1 MGSDP
6 ADLGKGGKCLSSES
20 FPPSSPFSALRKLPV
35 HDPVV
40 HDGRGEGD
48 ALEPP
53 GRGFQ
58 NVFRGDHEVATLPGS
73 MVPRHASLW
82 LNSAA

>member
-1 MGSDP
+1 MPFFRKGSP
-6 ADLGKGGKCLSSES
+6 LSL
-20 FPPSSPFSALRKLPV
+20 FPLFSALRKLPV

-58 NVFRGDHEVATLPGS
+58 NVFRGDHEVRDLAGLDGAP
-73 MVPRHASLW
+73 PRLAV
-82 LNSAA
+82 AEQRRVEV